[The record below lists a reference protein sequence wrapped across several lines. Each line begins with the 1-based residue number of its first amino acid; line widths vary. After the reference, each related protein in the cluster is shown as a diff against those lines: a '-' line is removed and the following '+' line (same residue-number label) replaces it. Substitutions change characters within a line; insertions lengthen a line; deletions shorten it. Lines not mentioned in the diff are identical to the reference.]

1 MNKLDQRA
9 FDRLL
14 LDRVSDIESVLH
26 QLKDPES
33 VQAVEEVA
41 GEIEDTIRNG
51 HKLLFFGN
59 GGSAADAGHMA
70 AEFVGR
76 CVHESDPLPALSLTD
91 SPAILTALANDYGY
105 EQVFARQVT
114 ALARP
119 GDMVFG
125 LSGSGRSA
133 NVLAGLRQAREL
145 GLRTIALTGTT
156 GGQMETVADVVMRAP
171 SDVIGRIQEVHKIW
185 GHLWAEWVEIR
196 LFG

>member
-59 GGSAADAGHMA
+59 GGRAADAGHMA

-145 GLRTIALTGTT
+145 ELRTIALTGTT

>member
-14 LDRVSDIESVLH
+14 LDRVSDIEAVLH

-33 VQAVEEVA
+33 VQAVEDVA

>member
-1 MNKLDQRA
+1 MNKLDERA

-14 LDRVSDIESVLH
+14 LDRVSDIETVLN
-26 QLKDPES
+26 QLKDPET
-33 VQAVEEVA
+33 VEAVEQIA
-41 GEIEDTIRNG
+41 GEIEDTIRGG

-59 GGSAADAGHMA
+59 GGSAADAGHIA

-105 EQVFARQVT
+105 EQVFARQVR

-133 NVLAGLRQAREL
+133 NVLAGLKQAREL

-156 GGQMETVADVVMRAP
+156 GGQMDAVADVVMRAP

>member
-145 GLRTIALTGTT
+145 ELRTIALTGTT
-156 GGQMETVADVVMRAP
+156 GG
-171 SDVIGRIQEVHKIW
+171 
-185 GHLWAEWVEIR
+185 
-196 LFG
+196 